1 MVFCRSEQMAEMSE
15 RARSV
20 KTRQWGNDVKKRCL
34 QRLRQNRSV
43 LLEQARYGEPTE
55 PNAGAVQLASA
66 MTQIVQSELMCAVNG
81 TEPEPLDVDQDFDA
95 EPHGIGGKT
104 ACRQGGAFDSEFM
117 DWQGPSGGAT
127 GGFEQQQEVEEEE
140 EEEEAMT
147 PEEEHAF
154 LVQLE
159 RSIMDELRKEG
170 TFTKS
175 SCPHP

>member
-1 MVFCRSEQMAEMSE
+1 MAEMSE

-95 EPHGIGGKT
+95 EPHGVGGKA

-127 GGFEQQQEVEEEE
+127 CGLEQQQEVEEV

-170 TFTKS
+170 TVTKS